1 MTNATKSQKV
11 LDELLG
17 DIDRKIIIET
27 EWAEQ
32 GYDDT
37 EYSNGRADM
46 AKELRERLI
55 ILRSLVDSDFI
66 ELHEQLGE

>member
-17 DIDRKIIIET
+17 DIDRRIVSET
-27 EWAEQ
+27 EWAKK
-32 GYDDT
+32 GLDDA
-37 EYSNGRADM
+37 EYSKGQADM
-46 AKELRERLI
+46 AEELRERLI
-55 ILRSLVDSDFI
+55 TLRSLVDLDFV